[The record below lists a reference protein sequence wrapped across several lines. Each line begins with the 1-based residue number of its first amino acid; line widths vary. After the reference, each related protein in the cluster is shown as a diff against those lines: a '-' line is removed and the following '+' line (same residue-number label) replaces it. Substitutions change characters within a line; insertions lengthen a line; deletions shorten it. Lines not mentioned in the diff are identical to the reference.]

1 MAFVLSETK
10 WEARVGSIGG
20 TVIAVARQRFPGV
33 PIDDSVRG
41 SKGMSKLAPVDN
53 KFVLLSFH
61 VSVSPLL
68 PEHSTSN
75 SSRERERKRER
86 EREGSVLIYTLLF
99 PALVYNYAIFS
110 QTRPYFFV
118 PGDAPR
124 SKSARHGG
132 VVKSTRL
139 VEPEKGGAARNESIV
154 PCQGDDPLGVPWDL
168 TLLVSSRYPPF
179 LPLCSFIPPLPLPC
193 PFFFY
198 VFFFSPSNTP
208 SCLFIR
214 FLDRW
219 VASGHTRAS

>member
-1 MAFVLSETK
+1 
-10 WEARVGSIGG
+10 
-20 TVIAVARQRFPGV
+20 
-33 PIDDSVRG
+33 
-41 SKGMSKLAPVDN
+41 MSKLAPVDN

-68 PEHSTSN
+68 LEYSTSN
-75 SSRERERKRER
+75 SSRERERER
-86 EREGSVLIYTLLF
+86 EDSVLIYTLLF

-154 PCQGDDPLGVPWDL
+154 PCQGDDPLGVP
-168 TLLVSSRYPPF
+168 
-179 LPLCSFIPPLPLPC
+179 
-193 PFFFY
+193 
-198 VFFFSPSNTP
+198 
-208 SCLFIR
+208 
-214 FLDRW
+214 
-219 VASGHTRAS
+219 